1 MAYRKR
7 LRVLDSFSQPPQYL
21 YIQETGAMWI
31 SYFMIPTY
39 MLNCVLMGAKP
50 CKYFQLNSEIFNDDK
65 GIFSKI
71 EIDQLIPEKWRLDQY
86 YDDGV
91 KLPRSYPV
99 FVKPE
104 WGQNSSGIYRADNE
118 ESFRQIQKKVKTS
131 RIRHLVQE
139 AAPARIEFEIFSILH
154 HLDKDRFAELTITQA
169 LNSTEEYPINGVFNK
184 STRYQEITESLSATQ
199 IETLWAL
206 LGEIGRFNISRVGLR
221 ADSVEAMLA
230 GKFHVIEI
238 NLFIPMPINMLDA
251 RYRFTDLWKQSRSY
265 MMALARV
272 TKTRNKALKEKP
284 VFIKHM
290 LYNRTSP
297 FLNYIRNRL

>member
-1 MAYRKR
+1 
-7 LRVLDSFSQPPQYL
+7 
-21 YIQETGAMWI
+21 MWI

-39 MLNCVLMGAKP
+39 MLNCVLMGTKP

-71 EIDQLIPEKWRLDQY
+71 EIDQLVPEKWRLEQY

-91 KLPRSYPV
+91 KLPGHYPV

-104 WGQNSSGIYRADNE
+104 WGQNSSGIFRADDE
-118 ESFRQIQKKVKTS
+118 ASLRQIQQETGS
-131 RIRHLVQE
+131 SQIPYIVQE
-139 AAPARIEFEIFSILH
+139 AAPGKMEFEIFSILH
-154 HLDKDRFAELTITQA
+154 HRDKNRSAVLTITQA
-169 LNSTEEYPINGVFNK
+169 LNDSEEYPVNGVYNAN
-184 STRYQEITESLSATQ
+184 TDYRDITDAFSASQ
-199 IETLWAL
+199 LETLWAL

-238 NLFIPMPINMLDA
+238 NLFIPMPINMLDS
-251 RYRFTDLWKQSRSY
+251 RYRFPDLWKRSRSY

-272 TKTRNKALKEKP
+272 TKTRNKALREKP
-284 VFIKHM
+284 VFTKQM
-290 LYNRTSP
+290 LYNRTNP
-297 FLNYIRNRL
+297 LLNYIRDRL

>member
-1 MAYRKR
+1 
-7 LRVLDSFSQPPQYL
+7 
-21 YIQETGAMWI
+21 MWI

-39 MLNCVLMGAKP
+39 MLNCVLMGTKP
-50 CKYFQLNSEIFNDDK
+50 CKYFQLNSEIFNSDK

-71 EIDQLIPEKWRLDQY
+71 EIDQLVPEKWRLPQY

-91 KLPRSYPV
+91 KLPGRYPV

-104 WGQNSSGIYRADNE
+104 WGQNSSGIFRADDETSLRRIRQNI
-118 ESFRQIQKKVKTS
+118 ESS
-131 RIRHLVQE
+131 RIQYLVQE
-139 AAPARIEFEIFSILH
+139 AAPAKMEFEIFSILH
-154 HLDKDRFAELTITQA
+154 HRDKDRFAELTITQA
-169 LNSTEEYPINGVFNK
+169 LNNTEEYPVNGVYNAN
-184 STRYQEITESLSATQ
+184 THYREITESFSDTQ

-206 LGEIGRFNISRVGLR
+206 MGEIGRFNISRVGLR

-230 GKFHVIEI
+230 GRFHVIEI

-251 RYRFTDLWKQSRSY
+251 RYHIRDLWKQSRSY

-284 VFIKHM
+284 VFTKHM

-297 FLNYIRNRL
+297 LLNYIRDRL

>member
-1 MAYRKR
+1 
-7 LRVLDSFSQPPQYL
+7 
-21 YIQETGAMWI
+21 
-31 SYFMIPTY
+31 MIPTY
-39 MLNCVLMGAKP
+39 MLNCVLMGTKP
-50 CKYFQLNSEIFNDDK
+50 CKYFQLNSEIFNEDK

-71 EIDQLIPEKWRLDQY
+71 DIDQLIPEKWRLPQY

-91 KLPRSYPV
+91 KLPGRYPV

-104 WGQNSSGIYRADNE
+104 WGQNSSGIFRADDE
-118 ESFRQIQKKVKTS
+118 ASLRRIRQKTESS
-131 RIRHLVQE
+131 RIQYLVQE
-139 AAPARIEFEIFSILH
+139 AAPAKMEFEIFSILH
-154 HLDKDRFAELTITQA
+154 HQDKDRFAELTITQA
-169 LNSTEEYPINGVFNK
+169 LNNTEEYPVNGVYNAN
-184 STRYQEITESLSATQ
+184 TRYREITESLSDTQ

-230 GKFHVIEI
+230 GRFHVIEI

-251 RYRFTDLWKQSRSY
+251 RYHFADLWKQAKYY

-284 VFIKHM
+284 VFTKHK

-297 FLNYIRNRL
+297 FLNYIRDRI

>member
-1 MAYRKR
+1 
-7 LRVLDSFSQPPQYL
+7 
-21 YIQETGAMWI
+21 MWI

-39 MLNCVLMGAKP
+39 MLNCVLMGTKP
-50 CKYFQLNSEIFNDDK
+50 CKYFQLNSEIFNTDK

-71 EIDQLIPEKWRLDQY
+71 EIDQLVPEKWRLPQY

-91 KLPRSYPV
+91 KLPGRYPV

-104 WGQNSSGIYRADNE
+104 WGQNSSGIFRADDE
-118 ESFRQIQKKVKTS
+118 ASLRRIRQKTESS
-131 RIRHLVQE
+131 RIQYLVQE
-139 AAPARIEFEIFSILH
+139 AAPAKMEFEIFSILH
-154 HLDKDRFAELTITQA
+154 HQDKDRFAELTITQA
-169 LNSTEEYPINGVFNK
+169 LNNTEEYPVNGVYNAN
-184 STRYQEITESLSATQ
+184 TRYQEITESFSDTQ
-199 IETLWAL
+199 IGALWAL

-230 GKFHVIEI
+230 GRFHVIEI

-251 RYRFTDLWKQSRSY
+251 RYHFADLWKQSRSY

-284 VFIKHM
+284 VFTKHM

-297 FLNYIRNRL
+297 FLNYIRDRL